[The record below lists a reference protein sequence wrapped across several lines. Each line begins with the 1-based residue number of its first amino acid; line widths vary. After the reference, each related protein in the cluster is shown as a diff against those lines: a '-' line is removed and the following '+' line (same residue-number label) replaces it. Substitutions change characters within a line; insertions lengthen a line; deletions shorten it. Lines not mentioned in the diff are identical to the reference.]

1 MLPRCSSWSFEH
13 ETNERFSTGTCPCRG
28 ADSAAVGGRAV
39 RRPVRCG
46 GADAAGGD
54 LPRAACVGG
63 PAARPA
69 AGSRACAPAAAGVA
83 DACALRCGGAVLPVR
98 LCARHGGPA
107 AAGGLR
113 APLADGADRVHL
125 FDIFWRNAAGPLGL
139 PAARL
144 SDGAGLRPLRPAR
157 ERVVRGR
164 LAAPCGSWLH
174 HWAVPVVLGPAASGG
189 RHDGPAAVPHG
200 PGTDGGPAACGLPA
214 AQRAARTS
222 LHARERGSGSA
233 GQRAAC
239 TAL

>member
-1 MLPRCSSWSFEH
+1 MSAASAIPKRTMLPRCSSWSFEH

-46 GADAAGGD
+46 GADAAGGV
-54 LPRAACVGG
+54 LPRAARVGG

-69 AGSRACAPAAAGVA
+69 AGGRACAPAAAGVA

-144 SDGAGLRPLRPAR
+144 SFGA
-157 ERVVRGR
+157 
-164 LAAPCGSWLH
+164 
-174 HWAVPVVLGPAASGG
+174 
-189 RHDGPAAVPHG
+189 
-200 PGTDGGPAACGLPA
+200 GLPA
-214 AQRAARTS
+214 AAPGAGACGSRPSRCPLRQLAAPLGCSRRAGACCFWRAA
-222 LHARERGSGSA
+222 
-233 GQRAAC
+233 
-239 TAL
+239 